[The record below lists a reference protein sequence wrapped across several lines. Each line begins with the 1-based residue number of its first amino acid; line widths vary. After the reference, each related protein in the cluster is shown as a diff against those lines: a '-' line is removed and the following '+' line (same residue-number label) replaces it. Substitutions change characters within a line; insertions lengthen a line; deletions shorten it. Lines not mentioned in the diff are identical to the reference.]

1 MYRHPK
7 YDRFGLE
14 DEIMKVW
21 NTTADLDSVMY
32 AVLDS
37 KDPPDEDKLATLLM
51 GVRELHE
58 VRMQELMEYFENLI
72 HENVFKD
79 RQSFGG
85 LPETNEVKL
94 TVDALAPTRFSGNF
108 TD

>member
-1 MYRHPK
+1 MNRYLK

-14 DEIMKVW
+14 EEIIKVGY
-21 NTTADLDSVMY
+21 TTSDLDSIIY

-37 KDPPDEDKLATLLM
+37 PDPPDEDTLTTLLM

-72 HENVFKD
+72 HENAFTD
-79 RQSFGG
+79 RQSD
-85 LPETNEVKL
+85 VKL
-94 TVDALAPTRFSGNF
+94 TADAVVPAGFSGNF

>member
-1 MYRHPK
+1 MRKDPK

-21 NTTADLDSVMY
+21 NTTTDLDSIMY

-37 KDPPDEDKLATLLM
+37 KDPPDEDKLTDLLL

-72 HENVFKD
+72 HENVFHD
-79 RQSFGG
+79 RQSFGEI
-85 LPETNEVKL
+85 PEEESNL
-94 TVDALAPTRFSGNF
+94 IAAQQPI
-108 TD
+108 